1 MWVVPLK
8 DKKGITIVNVYQKII
23 PKGYKPNKTL
33 VDQGG
38 EFYNKLSKRFLKI
51 NNIEIY
57 STYNEGKS
65 IAVEKSIRTLKSK
78 IFKHMIV
85 VLKNAF

>member
-1 MWVVPLK
+1 MWVVSLN
-8 DKKGITIVNVYQKII
+8 DEKGITIVNVFQKII
-23 PKGYKPNKTL
+23 PKGHKPNKIL
-33 VDQGG
+33 VHQGG

-57 STYNEGKS
+57 STYNEGRS
-65 IAVEKSIRTLKSK
+65 IVVEKFIRTLKSK
-78 IFKHMIV
+78 VFKHVIV